1 MCPSAT
7 TRLLCNADTDCKGD
21 GGVQGTCVSTVTGC
35 PQCEYRGC
43 HYPPP
48 PPPACTTSPDNCGTT
63 ARCQS
68 DGTCKLLLC
77 TQGITCPATDR
88 CNVGGPNADAT
99 GCEPIPCNE
108 GWTCDENTRCTTPIG
123 PDNHGC
129 TTLTCKKDSDCD
141 CGYCV
146 NGSCASNLGGCVQ
159 APQ

>member
-1 MCPSAT
+1 VSA
-7 TRLLCNADTDCKGD
+7 
-21 GGVQGTCVSTVTGC
+21 VMGC
-35 PQCEYRGC
+35 PQCEYRSC

-48 PPPACTTSPDNCGTT
+48 PPPACTQSPDNCGAT
-63 ARCQS
+63 ARCQT

-77 TQGITCPATDR
+77 TEGITCPATSR
-88 CNVGGPNADAT
+88 CNVGAPHADAT

-108 GWTCDENTRCTTPIG
+108 GWTCGENTKCTTPVG
-123 PDNHGC
+123 PNNHGC
-129 TTLTCKKDSDCD
+129 TTLSCQKDSDCD